1 MTSDNKKEIPLW
13 LVSVWVSIGILI
25 LMVVWPMISNSIK
38 EASIKPLKQVTH
50 ERVADMEQY
59 VYDKVG
65 PNIYFQEPEINE
77 EEHTVVLKLIQNEG
91 DMDYSRFNLA
101 RIAIND
107 YLEQDPDY
115 FLNDEYYIDLQ
126 YLERNKIPGDYV
138 DSLISHSTNHFQFD
152 GYYISAS
159 SDGNI
164 HINDMY
170 EGVYTLYCMDYYT
183 VEYAYGDASITTIDD
198 LSYTPSYEVIMEIL
212 SNVPNLRY
220 LCIGPRDDYNDC
232 EDIMNYLRET
242 GSDVTILIEA
252 H

>member
-65 PNIYFQEPEINE
+65 PDIYFQEPEINE

-107 YLEQDPDY
+107 YLEQNPDY

-138 DSLISHSTNHFQFD
+138 DSWISYSSNHFQFD
-152 GYYISAS
+152 GESINRSMNNWEKIDYVYDNICIVKSYNGMHSNAFFGSDDVLVMDLRGTQATCGDIITVISNIPSLQYVYISGWERENNEQLVSA
-159 SDGNI
+159 
-164 HINDMY
+164 
-170 EGVYTLYCMDYYT
+170 LQ
-183 VEYAYGDASITTIDD
+183 
-198 LSYTPSYEVIMEIL
+198 EI
-212 SNVPNLRY
+212 
-220 LCIGPRDDYNDC
+220 
-232 EDIMNYLRET
+232 
-242 GSDVTILIEA
+242 GSDVIILIEYKR
-252 H
+252 